1 MSVAIDRRDF
11 LRVGGAALAT
21 TVLGRRS
28 AFAQVAHFGWSRWAL
43 DDAFLAELPARMA
56 EAGVPGISIAYG
68 APGATP
74 LARGF
79 GVASAGLARAVDPS
93 TVFPAGSLSKAV
105 LATIALELED
115 RGAFELD
122 RPLREWLPGADF
134 PTGPGAERLTA
145 RHALRHVTG
154 LPNWR
159 FSVDTLF
166 ALEAEPGAR
175 WGYSGEGYFLV
186 QRAVEAASGRGL
198 EGLARALVFGPL
210 GMRSS
215 TFLWREDLAD
225 RLAHPTTA
233 ADDRMAHFADYGERR
248 ARAVFAWARDAG
260 RDPVDIRYEDMVSS
274 DATVRAIA
282 ETQSGRPLPEV
293 GPLPIVL
300 TPNAAGSLWTT
311 PSDYL
316 RFLHAWLQ
324 HEDWRER
331 AFRDP
336 VAAGERIGWGAG
348 WGLELVADPPPFW
361 HWGEGVGFRC
371 FALADVRAGEG
382 IVVLTNA
389 DGGSAIGRLV
399 VEAAT
404 AADHPAFDFV

>member
-1 MSVAIDRRDF
+1 MSRTFDRRDF
-11 LRVGGAALAT
+11 LRVVGAALAT

-28 AFAQVAHFGWSRWAL
+28 AFAWVARFGWGGWAL
-43 DDAFLAELPARMA
+43 DEAFLAELPARMA
-56 EAGVPGISIAYG
+56 EAGVSGLSVAYG
-68 APGATP
+68 PPGSP
-74 LARGF
+74 PWARGF
-79 GVASAGLARAVDPS
+79 GGASAGLARAVEPS
-93 TVFPAGSLSKAV
+93 TVFPVGSLSKPV

-115 RGAFELD
+115 RGAFALD
-122 RPLREWLPGADF
+122 RPLREWLPGGDF
-134 PTGPGAERLTA
+134 PTGSGAERLTA

-159 FSVDTLF
+159 FTVDTPF
-166 ALEAEPGAR
+166 ALEAEPGER

-198 EGLARALVFGPL
+198 EALARELVFDPL

-215 TFLWREDLAD
+215 TFLWREELAD

-233 ADDRMAHFADYGERR
+233 PDNRLAHFADYGERR
-248 ARAVFAWARDAG
+248 ARAIFAWARDAG
-260 RDPVDIRYEDMVSS
+260 RDPTEIRYEDMIAT
-274 DATVRAIA
+274 DAEVRAIVEA
-282 ETQSGRPLPEV
+282 QSGRPLPEV

-316 RFLHAWLQ
+316 RFLHAWLG
-324 HEDWRER
+324 HEGWRSR

-336 VAAGERIGWGAG
+336 VAAGDRIGWGAG

-371 FALADVRAGEG
+371 FALADPRAGEG

-404 AADHPAFDFV
+404 AADHPAFDFL